1 MANDNNIKHF
11 TAADIEK
18 YHQGLLSNKERH
30 ELEKA
35 ALDDPFLSDAMEGYT
50 TVGVQI
56 ETDLKELKKRLSQK
70 TEETKIILLKNSS
83 GNNFRLLRAAVLL
96 AFVAGAGLLIYQFG
110 FKKKSGEIA
119 QAETTKKEEIK
130 VADSN
135 KTTTTIPG
143 TIPSPVSETKSLSDL
158 KAGPTTKKDVV
169 TNADVETGS
178 GAGINKEMRDESVAI
193 TDKTKT
199 EDVLVNKPIETLPKA
214 PPAAPVI
221 SADDK
226 PIGYKADPV
235 LAEKKEAAKRES
247 INKLKSNKQEID
259 KDGVSDKFSGQQNNR
274 NDAPGHQA
282 EEQKLRNQNQSTN
295 LFRGRVTDA
304 SNNGVPFANVTNI
317 SDTRA
322 GTYTDANGYFN
333 LAYPDSVLT
342 VEVRSVG
349 FENNNVQL
357 KNSVTN
363 NQVILQ
369 DDRKNLSEVVVTN
382 QKTAPVTRGFDL
394 FDNSGEPVPVDGWD
408 KYQNYLTNNLKIPA
422 EFKNKQIGDNQ
433 VVVSFDVDKKGTPVN
448 IKIEKSLCI
457 QCDKEAIRLIKAG
470 PKWNRKDKKNR
481 ATVPISF

>member
-1 MANDNNIKHF
+1 MAFDNNIKHF

-18 YHQGLLSNKERH
+18 YHKGLLSNKERH

-35 ALDDPFLSDAMEGYT
+35 ALDDPFLSDAMEGYA
-50 TVGVQI
+50 TVGVQV
-56 ETDLKELKKRLSQK
+56 ETDLEELKKRLSQK
-70 TEETKIILLKNSS
+70 TEETKIILLKKSS
-83 GNNFRLLRAAVLL
+83 NNNFRLLRAAVLL

-110 FKKKSGEIA
+110 FNKKAGEIA
-119 QAETTKKEEIK
+119 QAETKNKEEVK
-130 VADSN
+130 LLDSI
-135 KTTTTIPG
+135 KTTTTTAG
-143 TIPSPVSETKSLSDL
+143 KVTAPVSETEPSSDL
-158 KAGPTTKKDVV
+158 KAGPTTKKDVI
-169 TNADVETGS
+169 TKSDIKTGS
-178 GAGINKEMRDESVAI
+178 GAGLNKEIRDESVAN

-199 EDVLVNKPIETLPKA
+199 EDVLVNKPVETLPKA

-247 INKLKSNKQEID
+247 TNKLKGNKQEID
-259 KDGVSDKFSGQQNNR
+259 KDGVNDKFSGQQNNR
-274 NDAPGHQA
+274 NDAPGRQA
-282 EEQKLRNQNQSTN
+282 EEQKLRSQNQSTN

-304 SNNGVPFANVTNI
+304 SNNGVPFANVTNTK
-317 SDTRA
+317 DNRA

-357 KNSVTN
+357 RNSVTT
-363 NQVILQ
+363 NQVVLQ

-382 QKTAPVTRGFDL
+382 QKPAPVTRAFDL
-394 FDNSGEPVPVDGWD
+394 FNDSGEPIPVDGWD

-433 VVVSFDVDKKGTPVN
+433 VVVSFEVDKKGTPIN
-448 IKIEKSLCI
+448 IKVEKSLCI

-481 ATVPISF
+481 ATIPISF